1 MRRKNHEIL
10 ENVATLGWQFCAAG
24 GICFSGAPDESAG
37 VDEELGTNSEALVG
51 CTSANAVPLMGPN
64 ISNRLGANACVTVI
78 PQFLPSWWQYSDGTL
93 RVQIANFDNQ
103 DNAFPFDVQWEN
115 TCGTEQGTANYPIP
129 WQQRELGHPS
139 ASPACGIVMKLGGN
153 LTEERPDLLGR
164 LSPNRRDFPK
174 PWADCKR
181 SRRTRSA

>member
-1 MRRKNHEIL
+1 MKFEK
-10 ENVATLGWQFCAAG
+10 TLRFFGGSFVLLAASA
-24 GICFSGAPDESAG
+24 CSGAPDESAG
-37 VDEELGTNSEALVG
+37 VDEELGTSGEALVG
-51 CTSANAVPLMGPN
+51 CTSANAVPLLGPN

-78 PQFLPSWWQYSDGTL
+78 PQMLPSWWQYSDGTL

-115 TCGTEQGTANYPIP
+115 TCGTESGTANYPIP

-153 LTEERPDLLGR
+153 MTEDVLIFWG
-164 LSPNRRDFPK
+164 
-174 PWADCKR
+174 A
-181 SRRTRSA
+181 